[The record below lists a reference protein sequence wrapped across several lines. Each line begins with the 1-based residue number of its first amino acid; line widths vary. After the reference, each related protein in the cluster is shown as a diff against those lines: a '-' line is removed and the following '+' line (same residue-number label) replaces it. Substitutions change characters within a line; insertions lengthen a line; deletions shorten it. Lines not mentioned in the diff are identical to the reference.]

1 MLCAVPAFSPYAF
14 IVVVSTSTE
23 VFMDVNPPVASAFA
37 VATNSTDFDTSTPAD
52 IALYVAA
59 ATSSAAI
66 PVSVLNFMIAD
77 DISVMFPLYDTDA
90 SPAIVLTCAIA
101 VSKLIAASAVLFITP
116 CAETDTGR
124 SAPPTCLQAVPTA
137 DALELIVAEPS
148 LKVFFTSAIACFATL
163 DTVFLPITISSATAP
178 TL

>member
-1 MLCAVPAFSPYAF
+1 
-14 IVVVSTSTE
+14 
-23 VFMDVNPPVASAFA
+23 MDVKPPVASAFA

-90 SPAIVLTCAIA
+90 SPAIVFTCAIA
-101 VSKLIAASAVLFITP
+101 VSKLIAALAVLLITP
-116 CAETDTGR
+116 CAATDTGA
-124 SAPPTCLQAVPTA
+124 SAPPTLLQASPTA
-137 DALELIVAEPS
+137 DTLLPIVALLS
-148 LKVFFTSAIACFATL
+148 LNVFCTSAIACFATPE
-163 DTVFLPITISSATAP
+163 TVFFPITISSATAP
-178 TL
+178 TLCDIFTPFLSF